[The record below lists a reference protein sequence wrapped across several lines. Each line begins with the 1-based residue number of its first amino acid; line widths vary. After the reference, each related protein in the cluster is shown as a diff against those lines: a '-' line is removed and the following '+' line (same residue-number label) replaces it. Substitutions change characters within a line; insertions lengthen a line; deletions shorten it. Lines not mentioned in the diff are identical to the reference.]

1 MPEFTKSNAKQILI
15 DYLKSHGIKKRYLA
29 MQLGI
34 SESTLSY
41 HLGKRPAF
49 TVDFALAVSKAL
61 GISPEIFLNENYK
74 KLVTNQKG
82 ESKWTN

>member
-29 MQLGI
+29 KQLGI
-34 SESTLSY
+34 SESNLNY
-41 HLGKRPAF
+41 HLSKRPAF

-61 GISPEIFLNENYK
+61 SIEPEIFLNENYK
-74 KLVTNQKG
+74 KLVKG
-82 ESKWTN
+82 ESKWTT

>member
-29 MQLGI
+29 KQLGI
-34 SESTLSY
+34 SESNLSY
-41 HLGKRPAF
+41 HLSKHPAF

-61 GISPEIFLNENYK
+61 GISPEIFLNETYK

-82 ESKWTN
+82 ESK

>member
-15 DYLKSHGIKKRYLA
+15 DYLKSHGIKKLYLA

-82 ESKWTN
+82 ESK

>member
-29 MQLGI
+29 KQLGI

-41 HLGKRPAF
+41 HLSKRQAF

-82 ESKWTN
+82 ESKWTT